1 MGAQKDYEDALH
13 LHEVLEQ
20 TLNRT
25 ALEKY
30 VTKLGIEDEYE
41 QLRGS

>member
-13 LHEVLEQ
+13 LHEVLGQ

-25 ALEKY
+25 ALETY